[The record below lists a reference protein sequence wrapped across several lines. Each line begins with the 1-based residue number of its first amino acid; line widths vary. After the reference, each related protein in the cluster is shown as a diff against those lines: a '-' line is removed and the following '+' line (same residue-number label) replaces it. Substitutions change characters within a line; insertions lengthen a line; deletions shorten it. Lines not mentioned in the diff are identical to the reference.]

1 LAPLDYTILMLISG
15 RIHNG
20 VVTLQ
25 GEISLPEG
33 MEVTVVAPAA
43 PGAVGDAL
51 SEAERRRVL
60 DIMDRI
66 AALPVEGSTEPFSGA
81 NHDRVLYAK
90 P

>member
-1 LAPLDYTILMLISG
+1 MLIPG

-25 GEISLPEG
+25 GDISLPEG

-43 PGAVGDAL
+43 SRAVGEVL
-51 SEAERRRVL
+51 SEAERHRVL
-60 DIMDRI
+60 EITDRI
-66 AALPVEGSTEPFSGA
+66 AALPIEGSAEPFGGA
-81 NHDRVLYAK
+81 DHDKVLYVK